1 MIPPT
6 RFETGQHI
14 VVRNVFGDRVQTVF
28 PSIVVVDSP
37 ELVATWL
44 PLDTLVLNG
53 VTNTSDEVDNGRG
66 HLSAESMAAKKWTMA
81 KRNWH
86 TSGTL
91 RIKNPRL
98 MWSLWVFWEPQM
110 NEVRSWYINI
120 DAPYKR
126 TSIGFDTFDMFL
138 DVVVQHDRKTWRYKD
153 EDEFAE
159 AIEAGI
165 FTEFEAQKVRDAAAQ
180 ALQTVAENRKPFNS
194 AWGDW
199 RPDILW
205 EIPQIPK
212 NWDDV

>member
-1 MIPPT
+1 MAHGKTKLAHLGNSSDKESPID
-6 RFETGQHI
+6 
-14 VVRNVFGDRVQTVF
+14 VVALGFLG
-28 PSIVVVDSP
+28 
-37 ELVATWL
+37 
-44 PLDTLVLNG
+44 
-53 VTNTSDEVDNGRG
+53 TSDERSTELVHQYRCPLQANKHRIRHFRYVPRCRG
-66 HLSAESMAAKKWTMA
+66 SA
-81 KRNWH
+81 
-86 TSGTL
+86 
-91 RIKNPRL
+91 
-98 MWSLWVFWEPQM
+98 
-110 NEVRSWYINI
+110 
-120 DAPYKR
+120 
-126 TSIGFDTFDMFL
+126 
-138 DVVVQHDRKTWRYKD
+138 RYKD